1 MSFCNA
7 ATVSLN
13 DLISGGCSKDRSL
26 VASSLTL
33 IFSSLGGS
41 CVGLLLFF
49 IYFIFLMFFFVIF
62 VKIFNFF
69 LFFF

>member
-1 MSFCNA
+1 MSFCKA

-49 IYFIFLMFFFVIF
+49 IYFII
-62 VKIFNFF
+62 
-69 LFFF
+69 